1 MTNSQI
7 TNNQNK
13 FDLEPRTIN
22 SAKNIIKLCKT
33 LPFDNINSVLTNQII
48 RSSASVGANYRQ
60 ANDALSKKDFIHKIT
75 IAKKEI
81 KETKHWLRLL
91 ARAEVNQKEKIIPI
105 WKEKQELLLIF
116 SKIINSCKNKNWK
129 LENYIIVWK
138 LLNCKLKIYKYV

>member
-116 SKIINSCKNKNWK
+116 SKIINSCKNKN
-129 LENYIIVWK
+129 
-138 LLNCKLKIYKYV
+138 